1 MSTKFGVQGD
11 ESVRWLRV
19 RAVGGVLAGLRTAP
33 ICCLF
38 THPRLCPR
46 TACQE
51 EKAAGS
57 LTL

>member
-1 MSTKFGVQGD
+1 MSTKFGVQGV

-38 THPRLCPR
+38 AHAPPARR
-46 TACQE
+46 RRRQGA
-51 EKAAGS
+51 
-57 LTL
+57 